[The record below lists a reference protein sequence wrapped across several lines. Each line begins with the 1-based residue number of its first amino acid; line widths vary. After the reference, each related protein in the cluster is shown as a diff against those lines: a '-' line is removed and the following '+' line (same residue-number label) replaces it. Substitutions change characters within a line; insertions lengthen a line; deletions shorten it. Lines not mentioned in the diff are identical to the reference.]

1 MKLCSPDARRWS
13 VVLCGGVLVTLS
25 SAAALASS
33 GYTKDSRGSVVTSG
47 SGECVQ
53 TGAWSKD
60 GHTPDCDPAEAAEVA
75 AVEPVAAPIALI
87 SISDKRNVMFEF
99 DSDALTPAAIKEM
112 DTVVGRIRDLE
123 GVSAIRIIG
132 HTDSVGTETYNQGL
146 SERRAES
153 VKRFLESRGISASLL
168 SASGE
173 GELNPVADNASAQ
186 GRAMNR
192 RVDIAVS
199 GEAAE

>member
-1 MKLCSPDARRWS
+1 
-13 VVLCGGVLVTLS
+13 
-25 SAAALASS
+25 
-33 GYTKDSRGSVVTSG
+33 
-47 SGECVQ
+47 VQ

-75 AVEPVAAPIALI
+75 AVEPAAAPIALI

-99 DSDALTPAAIKEM
+99 DSDVLTPAAIQEM
-112 DTVVGRIRDLE
+112 DAVVGRIGDLE
-123 GVSAIRIIG
+123 DVSAIRIVG
-132 HTDSVGTETYNQGL
+132 HTDSVGPEAYNQGL

-153 VKRFLESRGISASLL
+153 VKRFLESRGINANLL

-199 GEAAE
+199 GKAAE